1 LFVFEYEYLKFHV
14 EFNSQLPHEGG
25 AFYTSSTI
33 DNSRSHY
40 KNAWPPIL
48 YALSLWL
55 NAEEFKHE
63 NASIAKE
70 LQDKFYLIFGK
81 LNHFFVTKTI
91 IIYLLLN

>member
-1 LFVFEYEYLKFHV
+1 MFI

-33 DNSRSHY
+33 DSSRNHY

-55 NAEEFKHE
+55 NSEEFNQE
-63 NASIAKE
+63 CTDIDKE
-70 LQDKFYLIFGK
+70 LKDKFYLIFG
-81 LNHFFVTKTI
+81 NFINIFVIFK
-91 IIYLLLN
+91 IYYK

>member
-1 LFVFEYEYLKFHV
+1 MFIIFCL

-33 DNSRSHY
+33 DSSRNHY

-55 NAEEFKHE
+55 NSKDFNIEFTNIDK
-63 NASIAKE
+63 K
-70 LQDKFYLIFGK
+70 LQDKFYLIFGI
-81 LNHFFVTKTI
+81 LFHNISDTPLSMNTFR
-91 IIYLLLN
+91 

>member
-1 LFVFEYEYLKFHV
+1 MFI

-33 DNSRSHY
+33 DSSRNHY

-55 NAEEFKHE
+55 NSEEF
-63 NASIAKE
+63 NQDNTDIDKE
-70 LQDKFYLIFGK
+70 LKDKFYLIFG
-81 LNHFFVTKTI
+81 NFINI
-91 IIYLLLN
+91 IVVFKMYYK

>member
-1 LFVFEYEYLKFHV
+1 MYLYFYSSLNNFT

-33 DNSRSHY
+33 DNSRNHY

-55 NAEEFKHE
+55 NSEDFKLE
-63 NASIAKE
+63 NSNINKE
-70 LQDKFYLIFGK
+70 IQDKFYLIFGNFMIK
-81 LNHFFVTKTI
+81 H
-91 IIYLLLN
+91 

>member
-1 LFVFEYEYLKFHV
+1 MFVFKYFLFHT

-55 NAEEFKHE
+55 NSEDFKHE
-63 NASIAKE
+63 NTSIAKE

-81 LNHFFVTKTI
+81 YN
-91 IIYLLLN
+91 YLIMLQFQVLKFCK

>member
-1 LFVFEYEYLKFHV
+1 MHLFFA

-33 DNSRSHY
+33 DSSRNHY

-55 NAEEFKHE
+55 NSEDFNSKD
-63 NASIAKE
+63 NNIYKE
-70 LQDKFYLIFGK
+70 LQDKFYLIFGN
-81 LNHFFVTKTI
+81 LINNNFRYFCIFTNSQQNVW
-91 IIYLLLN
+91 L